1 MYVALIGK
9 SLAFRRGA
17 RTWILYSSE
26 DVQLDSNRT
35 ASNHAGG
42 HTRNCHESVTK
53 SRHES
58 VTKPCHHSCQESV
71 TKNRHESVTKHC
83 HHT

>member
-35 ASNHAGG
+35 TSHQHALHRVRPTIRIKGAMSMTIQRQRDTEHLRAG
-42 HTRNCHESVTK
+42 
-53 SRHES
+53 
-58 VTKPCHHSCQESV
+58 
-71 TKNRHESVTKHC
+71 
-83 HHT
+83 